1 MSDYISTLGTLECI
15 EKIFHNQ
22 YYACLKT
29 LKDDMENMK
38 TKITENLL
46 KQIANDYNIPEK
58 ELYKKY
64 LKKKPKIKKIKDI
77 EDSDEQI
84 IQNIIKNDNIDDI
97 IEKNDKIE
105 EKYEE
110 EKKEKKPV
118 YMKLNKDL
126 LPNYL
131 NNNQYYVNIETKHIL
146 EKETKEIVGEY
157 DGKKI
162 TFYQKYITKIQS
174 NNIEMT
180 NSINEKN

>member
-38 TKITENLL
+38 TKMTENLL

-58 ELYKKY
+58 ELFKKY
-64 LKKKPKIKKIKDI
+64 LKKKPKIKKTKDI
-77 EDSDEQI
+77 EDTDEQI
-84 IQNIIKNDNIDDI
+84 IQNIIKNDNYEDI
-97 IEKNDKIE
+97 IEKTEKIE
-105 EKYEE
+105 D
-110 EKKEKKPV
+110 KKDIIGEKKPL
-118 YMKLNKDL
+118 YMKLSKDI

-131 NNNQYYVNIETKHIL
+131 NNNDYYVNTETKLII
-146 EKETKEIVGEY
+146 EKESKEIVGEQ

-162 TFYQKYITKIQS
+162 SFYKSYIIKKQS
-174 NNIEMT
+174 NNMIED
-180 NSINEKN
+180 NN